1 MNLSEAVTVDIETF
15 PNCFTVA
22 MEPLFSDEPKWV
34 WEISHV
40 RDDRAELIQWLQHLA
55 RAQTP
60 MIGFNSIHF
69 DYPVIHFFMNNPN
82 ATVEQI
88 YAKAMQIINAPQ
100 SDKFTHVI
108 WDRDRFIP
116 QIDLY
121 KLYHFDNPAKSTSL
135 KYLQVN
141 MRAETVVDMPVENG
155 SILTKEQIDNL
166 LVPYNQHDVS
176 KTKQFA
182 LSSMD
187 AINFRISL
195 IDQFGVDV
203 LNWNDTKIGEQIII
217 RKLGNDLC
225 YDYSTGRKK
234 MRQTPRTQI
243 ALNDIIFPYIHFN
256 NPAFQHVLAYLR
268 AQTLRSDEFGY
279 EDSTIKTKGVFTDL
293 KAHVGGVDFYFGT
306 GGIHGSIE
314 RKRIIATDE
323 WLIRDIDVASLY
335 PSIAI
340 VNNLAPA
347 HLGQAFTAVYSDIPK
362 ERKKW
367 QLEKGKKC
375 PEANALKLAANG
387 VYGKSNSQWSP
398 FYDPQFTQSITIN
411 GQLMLAMLIENLVE
425 IPTVQVIQANTDG
438 VTYWIHEDYE
448 PLAAQR
454 CSEWEKLTKLTL
466 ESQNFTRMWI
476 RDVNS
481 YIAEYEE

>member
-1 MNLSEAVTVDIETF
+1 MNLDNAIIYDIETF
-15 PNCFTVA
+15 PNVFTFA
-22 MEPLFSDEPKWV
+22 MEPLNSDEPKWV
-34 WEISHV
+34 WEISNM
-40 RDDRAELIQWLQHLA
+40 RDDRTDLMKFLQWLNYT
-55 RAQTP
+55 QTP

-69 DYPVIHFFMNNPN
+69 DYPVIHFLMTNPH

-88 YAKAMQIINAPQ
+88 YAKAMQIIQ
-100 SDKFTHVI
+100 SNDKFGNTI
-108 WDRDRFIP
+108 WASDRLIP
-116 QIDLY
+116 QIDLF
-121 KLYHFDNPAKSTSL
+121 KLYHMDNPAKSTSL

-141 MRAETVVDMPVENG
+141 MRSETVVDMPVENG
-155 SILTKEQIDNL
+155 TILNAMQVDDL
-166 LVPYNQHDVS
+166 LIPYNKHDVS
-176 KTKQFA
+176 KTKKFAQF
-182 LSSMD
+182 SHDPIM
-187 AINFRISL
+187 FRISL
-195 IDQFGVDV
+195 IDQFGIDV

-225 YDYSTGRKK
+225 YDYSTGRKR

-243 ALNDIIFPYIHFN
+243 ALKDIIFPYVKFY
-256 NPAFQHVLAYLR
+256 NPAFQAVLNYL
-268 AQTLRSDEFGY
+268 QQQVLRSDEFGY

-293 KAHVGGVDFYFGT
+293 KAHVGGVDFYFGV
-306 GGIHGSIE
+306 GGIHGSLE
-314 RKRIIATDE
+314 RKRVVATDE

-340 VNNLAPA
+340 VNNLSPA

-398 FYDPQFTQSITIN
+398 FYDPQFTMTITVN
-411 GQLMLAMLIENLVE
+411 GQLMLAMLAERLVNV
-425 IPTVQVIQANTDG
+425 PTLQLLMINTDG
-438 VTYWIHEDYE
+438 ITYFIHKDHQ
-448 PLAAQR
+448 PQADAI
-454 CSEWEKLTKLTL
+454 CKEWETLTRLTL
-466 ESQNFTRMWI
+466 EGVFYTRMWI
-476 RDVNS
+476 RDVNN